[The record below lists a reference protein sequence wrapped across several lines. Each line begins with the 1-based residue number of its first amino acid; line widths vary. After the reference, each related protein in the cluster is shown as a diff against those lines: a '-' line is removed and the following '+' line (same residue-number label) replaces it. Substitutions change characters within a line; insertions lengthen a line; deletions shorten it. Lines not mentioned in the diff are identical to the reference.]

1 MFLVPATDGGNGQR
15 DSNAQ
20 PQNRDVP
27 MSAPIN
33 FVHARMQRHVD
44 EAQRMYQ
51 RVLVA
56 WAGDVL
62 ELRRTDRLL
71 PSWKPAPFAE
81 DRHDLGDFEPMNKA
95 A

>member
-1 MFLVPATDGGNGQR
+1 MFPVTATDGGMASAIPTR
-15 DSNAQ
+15 SRK
-20 PQNRDVP
+20 NRDVP

>member
-1 MFLVPATDGGNGQR
+1 MFPVTATDGGMASAIPMR
-15 DSNAQ
+15 SRK
-20 PQNRDVP
+20 NRDVP

-33 FVHARMQRHVD
+33 FVHARMQRQVD

-56 WAGDVL
+56 WAGDVF
-62 ELRRTDRLL
+62 ELRRTDRIR
-71 PSWKPAPFAE
+71 PSWNPSSLGE
-81 DRHDLGDFEPMNKA
+81 ERHDPGDFEPMNKA

>member
-1 MFLVPATDGGNGQR
+1 
-15 DSNAQ
+15 
-20 PQNRDVP
+20 

-33 FVHARMQRHVD
+33 FVTARMQRQVD
-44 EAQRMYQ
+44 EAQRQYQ

-62 ELRRTDRLL
+62 ELRRTGRLL
-71 PSWKPAPFAE
+71 PTWNPGAFAD
-81 DRHDLGDFEPMNKA
+81 DRRDQDDFEPMNRA